1 MRKFQFGKSLS
12 MLTGIGFV
20 LTTGLMTSCTQGQLI
35 DLARTSPGTFISEAD
50 ELKIGAQAHPKIV
63 SQFGGAYENADLNAY
78 LANIVTR
85 LKENSP
91 QPDVPYQVTVLNSP
105 AVNAFAVPGGYI
117 YLTRGLLALA
127 NDEAEIASVL
137 AHELGHL
144 TERHSAKRYSV
155 ALKAN
160 FITRILEVAEDDP
173 ALRRNLRLGSAS
185 LLARHSRDQEIEADK
200 IAILITQRTGY
211 DPYAGISFLK
221 TMTAQNTLKNKLNNT
236 TRLVGQVDFLATHPA
251 IDLRKIKA
259 FSFASQLGL
268 MPSSKKRFRNAYLR
282 KINKLRYG
290 NNRNQGFVRGRT
302 FINPQLGFRFK
313 VPPGFRIQNRKLLVV
328 ALDRD
333 RNVMLFDSRPSS
345 PEADLEDVLGRHFS
359 LGRTAWNTRKTIQ
372 NGIEMVS
379 GTASY
384 RNVDHQIFLI
394 RKKPGKIYRFWFIS
408 SPDQT
413 KALSQHFRETAKS
426 FGPLSPTD
434 RKLAVPRKLQILT
447 VKTGDTV
454 AGISKK
460 MTFNDLRQQRFR
472 VLNGLTPTATLKPG
486 NQVKVITN

>member
-1 MRKFQFGKSLS
+1 
-12 MLTGIGFV
+12 MLMGVG
-20 LTTGLMTSCTQGQLI
+20 LMLAAGLMTSCTQGQLI
-35 DLARTSPGTFISEAD
+35 DLARTSPGTFISEVD

-63 SQFGGAYENADLNAY
+63 SQFGGAYDNADLNAY
-78 LANIVTR
+78 LANIVTK

-91 QPDVPYQVTVLNSP
+91 QPDVPYQVTVLNSS

-127 NDEAEIASVL
+127 NNEAEIASVL

-160 FITRILEVAEDDP
+160 IITRILEVAENDP

-185 LLARHSRDQEIEADK
+185 LLARHSRDQEIEADR

-221 TMTAQNTLKNKLNNT
+221 TMTAQNFLKNKLNNT
-236 TRLVGQVDFLATHPA
+236 ARLVGQVDFLATHPA
-251 IDLRKIKA
+251 IGLRKIKA

-268 MPSSKKRFRNAYLR
+268 KPDRKKRFRGAYLR

-290 NNRNQGFVRGRT
+290 NNRDQGFVRGRT
-302 FINPQLGFRFK
+302 FINPLQGFRFK

-333 RNVMLFDSRPSS
+333 RNVMLFDSRSS
-345 PEADLEDVLGRHFS
+345 RPEADLEDVLGRHFG
-359 LGRTAWNTRKTIQ
+359 LGRTTWNTRKIVQ
-372 NGIEMVS
+372 NGIETVS

-394 RKKPGKIYRFWFIS
+394 RKNPGKIYRFWFIS

-413 KALSQHFRETAKS
+413 KALSRFFQQTAKS
-426 FGPLSPTD
+426 FGPLSATD
-434 RKLAVPRKLQILT
+434 RQLAILRKLQILT
-447 VKTGDTV
+447 VKPGDTV
-454 AGISKK
+454 AGFSRK
-460 MTFNDLRQQRFR
+460 MTFTELRQQRFR
-472 VLNGLTPTATLKPG
+472 VLNGLSPTATLKPG
-486 NQVKVITN
+486 QRVKIITN

>member
-1 MRKFQFGKSLS
+1 M
-12 MLTGIGFV
+12 
-20 LTTGLMTSCTQGQLI
+20 
-35 DLARTSPGTFISEAD
+35 DLARTTPGTFISQAD

-63 SQFGGAYENADLNAY
+63 SQFGGVYENPDLNAY

-91 QPDVPYQVTVLNSP
+91 QPDIPYQVTVLNSP
-105 AVNAFAVPGGYI
+105 AINAFAVPGGYI

-160 FITRILEVAEDDP
+160 IITRILEVAEDDP

-185 LLARHSRDQEIEADK
+185 LLARHSRDQEIEADR
-200 IAILITQRTGY
+200 IAILITQKTGY

-221 TMTAQNTLKNKLNNT
+221 TMIAQNTLKNKLNNT
-236 TRLVGQVDFLATHPA
+236 TRLVGQVGFLATHPA
-251 IDLRKIKA
+251 IDRRKIKA

-268 MPSSKKRFRNAYLR
+268 MPSGKKRFRDAYLN

-290 NNRNQGFVRGRT
+290 NNRDQGFVRGRT
-302 FINPQLGFRFK
+302 FINPQQGFRFK
-313 VPPGFRIQNRKLLVV
+313 VPPGFRIQSRRLLVV

-333 RNVMLFDSRPSS
+333 QNVMLFDSRPAN

-359 LGRTAWNTRKTIQ
+359 LGRTAWKARKTIQ

-379 GTASY
+379 GSASY
-384 RNVDHQIFLI
+384 RNVDHQIFLL

-408 SPDQT
+408 NPDQT
-413 KALSQHFRETAKS
+413 KALSRHFRQTARS
-426 FGPLSPTD
+426 FGPLSATD

-447 VKTGDTV
+447 VKPGDTV

-460 MTFNDLRQQRFR
+460 MIFTDLRQQRFR
-472 VLNGLTPTATLKPG
+472 VLNGLSPGTPLKIG
-486 NQVKVITN
+486 QKVKIITN

>member
-1 MRKFQFGKSLS
+1 MRKFRISGSPS
-12 MLTGIGFV
+12 MLRGVGLV
-20 LTTGLMTSCTQGQLI
+20 LVTGLMTSCTQGQLI
-35 DLARTSPGTFISEAD
+35 DLARTSPGTFISQAD

-63 SQFGGAYENADLNAY
+63 SQFGGAYENAELNAY
-78 LANIVTR
+78 LANIVTK
-85 LKENSP
+85 LKKNST
-91 QPDVPYQVTVLNSP
+91 QPDVPYQVTILNSP

-127 NDEAEIASVL
+127 NNEAEIASVL

-155 ALKAN
+155 ALKASI
-160 FITRILEVAEDDP
+160 ITRILEVAEDDP

-185 LLARHSRDQEIEADK
+185 LLARHSRDQEVEADR

-221 TMTAQNTLKNKLNNT
+221 TMTAQNSLKNKLNNT
-236 TRLVGQVDFLATHPA
+236 NRLVGQVDFLATHPA

-259 FSFASQLGL
+259 FSFASQLGF
-268 MPSSKKRFRNAYLR
+268 MPSEEKHFRGAYLK

-290 NNRNQGFVRGRT
+290 NNPDQGFVRGRT
-302 FINPQLGFRFK
+302 FINPQQGFGFK

-328 ALDRD
+328 ALDSD

-345 PEADLEDVLGRHFS
+345 PEADLEDVLGRHFG
-359 LGRTAWNTRKTIQ
+359 LGRTVWKTRKTIQ
-372 NGIEMVS
+372 NGTEMAS
-379 GTASY
+379 GAASY

-413 KALSQHFRETAKS
+413 KALSRHFRQTAES
-426 FGPLSPTD
+426 FGPLSATE
-434 RKLAVPRKLQILT
+434 RKLAVARKLQIIT
-447 VKTGDTV
+447 VKPGDTV
-454 AGISKK
+454 AGVLKK
-460 MTFNDLRQQRFR
+460 MTFTELRQQRFR
-472 VLNGLTPTATLKPG
+472 ALNGLSPTALLKTG
-486 NQVKVITN
+486 KKVKIITN

>member
-1 MRKFQFGKSLS
+1 MRKFRLSGSPS
-12 MLTGIGFV
+12 MLRGVGLV
-20 LTTGLMTSCTQGQLI
+20 LATGLMTSCTQGQLI
-35 DLARTSPGTFISEAD
+35 DLARTSPGTFISQAD

-78 LANIVTR
+78 LANIVTK
-85 LKENSP
+85 LKKNSP
-91 QPDVPYQVTVLNSP
+91 QPDVPYQVTILNSP

-127 NDEAEIASVL
+127 NNEAEIASVL

-160 FITRILEVAEDDP
+160 IITRILEVAEDDP

-185 LLARHSRDQEIEADK
+185 LLARHSRDQEIEADR

-221 TMTAQNTLKNKLNNT
+221 TMTAQNSLKNKINNT
-236 TRLVGQVDFLATHPA
+236 SRLVGQVDFLATHPA
-251 IDLRKIKA
+251 IGLRKIKA

-268 MPSSKKRFRNAYLR
+268 TPDRKKRFRKPYLT

-290 NNRNQGFVRGRT
+290 NNRDQGFVRGRT
-302 FINPQLGFRFK
+302 YINPQQGFRFK
-313 VPPGFRIQNRKLLVV
+313 VPPGFRIQNRKHLVV
-328 ALDRD
+328 ALDSD

-359 LGRTAWNTRKTIQ
+359 LGRTVWNTRKTNK
-372 NGIEMVS
+372 NGIETVS

-413 KALSQHFRETAKS
+413 KALSRSFRQTAKS
-426 FGPLSPTD
+426 FGSLSTTD
-434 RKLAVPRKLQILT
+434 RKLAVPRKLHTIT
-447 VKTGDTV
+447 VKPDDTV
-454 AGISKK
+454 ARISKK
-460 MTFNDLRQQRFR
+460 MAFTEMRQQRFR
-472 VLNGLTPTATLKPG
+472 VLNGLSPTATVKSG
-486 NQVKVITN
+486 QQVKIIAN

>member
-1 MRKFQFGKSLS
+1 
-12 MLTGIGFV
+12 MLLGVGFV
-20 LTTGLMTSCTQGQLI
+20 LATGLMTSCTQSQLI
-35 DLARTSPGTFISEAD
+35 DLARTTPGTFISQAD

-63 SQFGGAYENADLNAY
+63 SQFGGVYEDADLNAY

-105 AVNAFAVPGGYI
+105 AINAFAVPGGYI

-127 NDEAEIASVL
+127 NNEAEIASVL

-155 ALKAN
+155 AIKASI
-160 FITRILEVAEDDP
+160 ITRILEVAEDDP

-185 LLARHSRDQEIEADK
+185 LLARHSRDQEIEADR

-221 TMTAQNTLKNKLNNT
+221 TMTSQNSFKNKLNNT
-236 TRLVGQVDFLATHPA
+236 NRLVSQVDFFATHPA
-251 IDLRKIKA
+251 INLRKIKA
-259 FSFASQLGL
+259 FSFASQLGFT
-268 MPSSKKRFRNAYLR
+268 PDRKKRNRGAYLS

-290 NNRNQGFVRGRT
+290 NNRDQGIVRGRT
-302 FINPQLGFRFK
+302 FINPQQGFRFK

-333 RNVMLFDSRPSS
+333 QNVMLFDSRPSS
-345 PEADLEDVLGRHFS
+345 PEADLEDVLGRHFN
-359 LGRTAWNTRKTIQ
+359 LGRTAWNTKKTIK
-372 NGIEMVS
+372 NGIETVS

-394 RKKPGKIYRFWFIS
+394 RKNPGKIYRFWFIS
-408 SPDQT
+408 SPNQT
-413 KALSQHFRETAKS
+413 KALSQFFQQTANS

-434 RKLAVPRKLQILT
+434 RKRAVQRKLQTIT
-447 VKTGDTV
+447 VKPGDTV
-454 AGISKK
+454 AAISKK
-460 MTFNDLRQQRFR
+460 MAFTELRQQRFR
-472 VLNGLTPTATLKPG
+472 VLNGLSPNATLKSG
-486 NQVKVITN
+486 QQVKIITN